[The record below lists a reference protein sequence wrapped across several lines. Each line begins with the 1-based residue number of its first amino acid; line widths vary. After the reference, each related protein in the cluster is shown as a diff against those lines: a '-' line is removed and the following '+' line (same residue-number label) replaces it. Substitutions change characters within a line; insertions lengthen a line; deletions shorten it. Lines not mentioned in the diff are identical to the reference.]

1 MLNKRQRLGRRERVK
16 IFIGG
21 VPAATT
27 DRELELFLRQGSG
40 QPGLKYAFESR
51 SRWRFAVVE
60 GTGAHRAVLAMVKAA
75 AGGSD
80 GSGQEVKLHD
90 RDWFCPCG
98 LSGDMPLFDNTG
110 YAPALCPSCRGTRPQ
125 SLEAAVRAAA
135 EAAISDNTAA
145 AAAAAPSSQTGAA
158 INVMAP
164 DAAVVGP
171 PGVPGEARLAPEL
184 GLSRPST

>member
-27 DRELELFLRQGSG
+27 DRGLELFLRQGGG

-51 SRWRFAVVE
+51 SRWRFAVIE

-80 GSGQEVKLHD
+80 
-90 RDWFCPCG
+90 
-98 LSGDMPLFDNTG
+98 
-110 YAPALCPSCRGTRPQ
+110 RGV
-125 SLEAAVRAAA
+125 AA
-135 EAAISDNTAA
+135 
-145 AAAAAPSSQTGAA
+145 GAA
-158 INVMAP
+158 CGGRPAGCADDMV
-164 DAAVVGP
+164 
-171 PGVPGEARLAPEL
+171 AR
-184 GLSRPST
+184 